1 MVRRSETRVDAQPE
15 HHRRAHVPDL
25 STGGDVVADV
35 SLGTLVAREDD
46 DRVILD
52 ARRVDG
58 VENRAGILVDLMQD
72 V

>member
-1 MVRRSETRVDAQPE
+1 M
-15 HHRRAHVPDL
+15 
-25 STGGDVVADV
+25 VADV